1 MMTFSVTGHGWKLSI
16 SVVIGASRMN
26 KKWIILLLVFALV
39 FSTVQSAVAA
49 TTWTLNIHNNTN
61 DVVKLTLTGPK
72 KYSLTLQPGKVYKEV
87 LEGTYKY
94 SYNACGKKFTGSVT
108 VKNSATWLRI
118 KNCRGPFSSAL
129 WWTDAKF
136 VVISRSSVKVMLK
149 LVGPRKYNLRVDRGR
164 YPFSW
169 LLTGTYTY
177 SYTACG
183 VEHAGSILLQENVAS
198 QLKLI
203 GKS

>member
-1 MMTFSVTGHGWKLSI
+1 MK
-16 SVVIGASRMN
+16 
-26 KKWIILLLVFALV
+26 KKWITLFLVLALV

-61 DVVKLTLTGPK
+61 DVVKLSLTGPK

-94 SYNACGKKFTGSVT
+94 SYAACGEKFKGSVT
-108 VKNSATWLRI
+108 VKNSATWIRI
-118 KNCRGPFSSAL
+118 KKCHGPFSSTL

-136 VVISRSSVKVMLK
+136 VVISRSSVKVKLK
-149 LVGPRKYNLRVDRGR
+149 LVGLRKYNLRIDRGR
-164 YPFSW
+164 NPFAW
-169 LLTGTYTY
+169 LQTGTYTY

-183 VEHAGSILLQENVAS
+183 VEQAGSIAINENATT

-203 GKS
+203 GNC